1 MMRRALVAC
10 LGVTMLQGAAFA
22 NDVKADP
29 KKAAAKEVVKEGSP
43 EATVRQAVAGMLPQ
57 GVEITQVNKTTYGG
71 LYEVVLASGEVLYSD
86 AAGSFFVVGT
96 LYDMKTRANVTQ
108 ARINEINRINFSD
121 LPLTQ
126 AIKQV
131 RGNGKRVL
139 ATFEDPNCGYCKKL
153 AKDLTEMDN
162 VTIYTF
168 MVPILSP
175 DSNDKSKNIWCAPN
189 RSKAWNDWM
198 VENKVPP
205 KAECND
211 PIAKNSELGKKLR
224 VSGTPTMYLADGSRI
239 GGYVPTSE
247 LDRMMNDAEANKA
260 KAGKK

>member
-1 MMRRALVAC
+1 MMRHALVAC

-22 NDVKADP
+22 ADVKADP
-29 KKAAAKEVVKEGSP
+29 KKAAAKDVVKEGSP
-43 EATVRQAVAGMLPQ
+43 EATVRQAVSGMLPQ
-57 GVEITQVNKTTYGG
+57 GVEITQVNKTTYGV
-71 LYEVVLASGEVLYSD
+71 YEVVLASGEVLYTD
-86 AAGSFFVVGT
+86 PAGSFFIVGT
-96 LYDMKTRANVTQ
+96 LYDIKTRSNVTQ
-108 ARINEINRINFSD
+108 ARINEINRINFAD

-153 AKDLTEMDN
+153 AKDLTEVNDA
-162 VTIYTF
+162 TIYTF

-189 RSKAWNDWM
+189 RAKAWNDWM
-198 VENKVPP
+198 VDGKAPP
-205 KAECND
+205 KAECSD
-211 PIAKNSELGKKLR
+211 PIAKNSELGRKLR

-239 GGYVPTSE
+239 GGYVPPTE
-247 LDRMMNDAEANKA
+247 LDRMMNDAEANKP
-260 KAGKK
+260 KATKK